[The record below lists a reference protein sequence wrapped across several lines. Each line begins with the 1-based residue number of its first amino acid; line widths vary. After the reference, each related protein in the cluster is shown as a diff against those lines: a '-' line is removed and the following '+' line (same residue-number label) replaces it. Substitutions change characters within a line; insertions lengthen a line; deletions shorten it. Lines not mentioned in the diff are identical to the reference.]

1 MAVLDRNEQIEYYS
15 SNIIKGLINWNYL
28 TDATITNDVINI
40 SSGGIAGVDLSNS
53 YYNGLTAS
61 KYMLITVEIDC
72 SINSN
77 YNYQN
82 YVEVVMRGNYI
93 DSNKQTHNV
102 FKQIALTKDDSIING
117 NHITMSRL
125 IEMDNVNYNSLV
137 FYVINHSQNT
147 ITLNSAE
154 ALRSQDISNGQIT
167 SAIGL
172 SIMLDYVNSYLDGFE
187 VGFVGSDEP
196 LKLWWHENSQGKF
209 DGININNERLVAYQS
224 FDEVLL
230 D

>member
-1 MAVLDRNEQIEYYS
+1 MAVLDTNERVEYYS
-15 SNIIKGLINWNYL
+15 SNIIKGLVNWNYL
-28 TDATITNDVINI
+28 TDATIANDVITI
-40 SSGGIAGVDLSNS
+40 SPGGIAGVDLSNA
-53 YYNGLTAS
+53 YFNGLTAS
-61 KYMLITVEIDC
+61 KYLLVTIEMNC
-72 SINSN
+72 SVNVN

-82 YVEVVMRGNYI
+82 YVEVIMRGNYI
-93 DSNKQTHNV
+93 DNNKNVHNV
-102 FKQIALTKDDSIING
+102 FKQLSLTKDGSIINE

-125 IEMDNVNYNSLV
+125 VEMDNVNYNSLT
-137 FYVINHSQNT
+137 FYVINHSQNNV
-147 ITLNSAE
+147 TLTSAE

-172 SIMLDYVNSYLDGFE
+172 SIELDYVNSYLDGFE

-209 DGININNERLVAYQS
+209 DGININNERLVSYQS

>member
-1 MAVLDRNEQIEYYS
+1 MAVLDNNESVEYYS
-15 SNIIKGLINWNYL
+15 SNIVKGLINWNYL
-28 TDATITNDVINI
+28 TEATISNDVITIN
-40 SSGGIAGVDLSNS
+40 SGGIAGVDLSNS

-61 KYMLITVEIDC
+61 KYLLITVEIDC
-72 SINSN
+72 AVNSN

-82 YVEVVMRGNYI
+82 YVEVVLRGNYI
-93 DSNKQTHNV
+93 DSNKVTHNV
-102 FKQIALTKDDSIING
+102 FKQVALTKDDSIINN

-147 ITLNSAE
+147 ITLDSAE
-154 ALRSQDISNGQIT
+154 ALRSQDISNGQIS

-196 LKLWWHENSQGKF
+196 LKLWWHENSQGQF

>member
-1 MAVLDRNEQIEYYS
+1 MAVLNRNEQIEYYS

-61 KYMLITVEIDC
+61 KYMLVTVEIDC

-117 NHITMSRL
+117 SHITMSRL

-167 SAIGL
+167 NAIGL

>member
-1 MAVLDRNEQIEYYS
+1 MAVLNRNEQIEYYS

-61 KYMLITVEIDC
+61 KYMLVTVEIDC

-117 NHITMSRL
+117 SHITMSRL